1 VIEPSALRII
11 PYLNVSF
18 PGIFA
23 VSAAVTVGECAD
35 LRLLDPRECV
45 RVIRANRDLIA
56 GVKVRVGRNAGGAS
70 GVAPLD
76 VALEVAEETGLPV
89 MAHLD
94 NPPPSRLE
102 VLTRLRRGDILTHCF
117 RPFPNAPV
125 RQDGRVREEVLEA
138 RRRGVIFDIGHGSGS
153 FGFRTAEAM
162 LTAGFLPDVISSDVH
177 ALSIK
182 GPAFDQLVTMSK
194 FLCLGM
200 ALIDA
205 IRASTAAPAAA
216 LGRGDIGSL
225 QIGAVGDATVLEL
238 AEGDFEYRDVLGEAR
253 TGRQRLEARGLVVA
267 GCWWHGPR
275 P

>member
-1 VIEPSALRII
+1 GASRQPATESARSAYASAPRRYPDALF
-11 PYLNVSF
+11 S
-18 PGIFA
+18 A
-23 VSAAVTVGECAD
+23 VSQCAGKAG
-35 LRLLDPRECV
+35 
-45 RVIRANRDLIA
+45 RAL
-56 GVKVRVGRNAGGAS
+56 
-70 GVAPLD
+70 
-76 VALEVAEETGLPV
+76 
-89 MAHLD
+89 
-94 NPPPSRLE
+94 
-102 VLTRLRRGDILTHCF
+102 
-117 RPFPNAPV
+117 
-125 RQDGRVREEVLEA
+125 REEVLEA

-162 LTAGFLPDVISSDVH
+162 LTPRVFPDVISSDVH

-216 LGRGDIGSL
+216 LGRSDIGSL

-238 AEGDFEYRDVLGEAR
+238 AEGDFEYRDVLGEPR

-267 GCWWHGPR
+267 GCWGDGPR
-275 P
+275 PFK